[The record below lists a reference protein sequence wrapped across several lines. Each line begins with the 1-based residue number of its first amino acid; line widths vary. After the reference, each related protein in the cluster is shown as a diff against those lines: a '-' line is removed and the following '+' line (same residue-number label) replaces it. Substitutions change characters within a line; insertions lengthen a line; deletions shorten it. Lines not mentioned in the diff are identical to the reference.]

1 MNTRS
6 SGRQSGRCL
15 GREQRRKLALL
26 RRTKGMADR
35 GDVYTFEVLGRVL
48 TSDRP
53 VSPIGEFHRAL
64 AQAAVEAILEGLEGF
79 SVEGVKACSATVWAS
94 CGLLCPFGWRMT
106 GGGCGG
112 DRCCDG

>member
-1 MNTRS
+1 
-6 SGRQSGRCL
+6 
-15 GREQRRKLALL
+15 
-26 RRTKGMADR
+26 MADR

-79 SVEGVKACSATVWAS
+79 SVEGVQRDGVGFVRVTVPVWVADD
-94 CGLLCPFGWRMT
+94 GRWLWR
-106 GGGCGG
+106 
-112 DRCCDG
+112 RSVL